1 VNPIVKERW
10 VKALK
15 SNKYRKGSGR
25 LRILSYLKGEQ
36 DLFCVIGVLCDLY
49 AQVGPEKWQL
59 SLSAGGYSFD
69 GMSENLPDAVA
80 KWADLPKIPM
90 VRIKR
95 NINKRKVPLALLN
108 DEEELSFEELAD
120 LIEEQL

>member
-1 VNPIVKERW
+1 MNPTVKERW

-15 SNKYRKGSGR
+15 SNEYRKGSGR
-25 LRILSYLKGEQ
+25 LRRFAYLNEEQ

-49 AQVGPEKWQL
+49 AQVGPEKWQW

-69 GMSENLPDAVA
+69 GESENVPVAVQ
-80 KWADLPKIPM
+80 KWANLTEIPM
-90 VRIKR
+90 VTISES
-95 NINKRKVPLALLN
+95 KVPLTLLN
-108 DEEELSFEELAD
+108 DEEELSFEELAN

>member
-1 VNPIVKERW
+1 MNPLVKEIW

-25 LRILSYLKGEQ
+25 LRRFAYLKGEQ

-49 AQVGPEKWQL
+49 AEVGPERWQL

-69 GMSENLPDAVA
+69 GESENVPVAVQ
-80 KWADLPKIPM
+80 KWAGLSSEIPV
-90 VRIKR
+90 VRYK
-95 NINKRKVPLALLN
+95 NRKMALTYLN
-108 DEEELSFEELAD
+108 DNEELSFEALAE
-120 LIEEQL
+120 LIEKQL